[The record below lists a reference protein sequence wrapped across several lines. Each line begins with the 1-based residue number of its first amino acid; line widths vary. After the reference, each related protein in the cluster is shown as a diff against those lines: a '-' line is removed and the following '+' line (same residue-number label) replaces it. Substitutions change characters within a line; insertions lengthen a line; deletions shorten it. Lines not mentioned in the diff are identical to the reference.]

1 MNRVATFASAFIRA
15 RKKLSAVRIGLVAVR
30 AGSVGNRRLEVA
42 GRVTR
47 EARHIGVFAEQREA
61 CF

>member
-1 MNRVATFASAFIRA
+1 MNSMATFASAFVGT
-15 RKKLSAVRIGLVAVR
+15 RKKLSAVWIGLVAVR
-30 AGSVGNRRLEVA
+30 AGSVGNWRLEIA

-61 CF
+61 GL